1 MAKLKTKACPAC
13 LGGGTVPADDVGP
26 VLREEREK
34 AEITATALAEAMSV
48 SRAYLNDLEA
58 GNRRF
63 TNELLASYQSALEGL
78 RNGG

>member
-13 LGGGTVPADDVGP
+13 NGIGSVPADDVGP
-26 VLREEREK
+26 LLRDEREK
-34 AEITATALAEAMSV
+34 AGVTATALAEAMGV
-48 SRAYLNDLEA
+48 SRSYFNDLEA

-63 TNELLASYQSALEGL
+63 TNELLAAYQQHLEEV